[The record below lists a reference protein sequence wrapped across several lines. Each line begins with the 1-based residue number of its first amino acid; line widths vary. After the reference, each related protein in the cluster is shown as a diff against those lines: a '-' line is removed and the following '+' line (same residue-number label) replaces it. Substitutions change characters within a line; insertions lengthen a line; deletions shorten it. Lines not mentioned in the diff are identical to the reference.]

1 MTQIRTF
8 LPGLKLPRGNILHTL
23 ARNYVPEP
31 DKSKQESLKNPLRSL
46 THHHTNKRFDES
58 LDTYYKQLN
67 QNQIQNTT
75 VSPTREKRQL
85 GLAVMTLVLHITTF
99 LA

>member
-46 THHHTNKRFDES
+46 THHYTNKRLDES
-58 LDTYYKQLN
+58 LDTYNKQLKDGGVN
-67 QNQIQNTT
+67 
-75 VSPTREKRQL
+75 L
-85 GLAVMTLVLHITTF
+85 GLIQK
-99 LA
+99 